1 MSRGARSGPPLLLRF
16 SLYKVPVGVAPL
28 ARGLIVGN
36 TNYRS
41 ARALAVNPGTPN
53 GVPPSG
59 FGG

>member
-1 MSRGARSGPPLLLRF
+1 MSRDPVRVPRCVCDQ
-16 SLYKVPVGVAPL
+16 SLQGPVGVAPSQDAIL
-28 ARGLIVGN
+28 GN
-36 TNYRS
+36 NNYRS

>member
-1 MSRGARSGPPLLLRF
+1 MSGGSSSGPPAALAIQPLQGPL
-16 SLYKVPVGVAPL
+16 GIAPL
-28 ARGLIVGN
+28 ARRPIVGN
-36 TNYRS
+36 NNYRS